1 MGSLQAMLTANEH
14 VERVHQIIQES
25 LALDNG
31 LLFPEF
37 VALLQAVIADRK
49 PLADSLP
56 WLLLPIFTCEALT
69 GEDLGR
75 NMRRAQQVAAA
86 LEVGRIAAACLDEWQ
101 DQDTNNALWRSLGAA
116 RTVNV
121 ATGLISLSFL
131 VLSRLGNLGAEASLI
146 LSLHQEFHQT
156 MMLMC
161 AGQEA
166 DLTENLSLDDYE
178 RVAGA
183 KSGSLFRL
191 GCRAGAL
198 VAGARLDIVTGYGD
212 FAYNLGIVA
221 QMWNDLQGLSGVQG
235 KGGSDQR
242 RSLPILASQAIKEM
256 ASGPSPKEE
265 QIGPLYALVQLQVF
279 HQRAAAAL
287 ARCPAAGRLS
297 LFLDIYA
304 TAPLVERTK
313 KAVTH
318 PGEHHDR

>member
-131 VLSRLGNLGAEASLI
+131 VLSRIGNLGAEASLI

-156 MMLMC
+156 MLLMC

-183 KSGSLFRL
+183 KSGSLF
-191 GCRAGAL
+191 
-198 VAGARLDIVTGYGD
+198 RLDIVTGYGD

-235 KGGSDQR
+235 KGGSDQQ
-242 RSLPILASQAIKEM
+242 RSLPILATQAIKEM

-265 QIGPLYALVQLQVF
+265 QIGPLYTLVQLQVF

-304 TAPLVERTK
+304 TAPLVER
-313 KAVTH
+313 AQRG
-318 PGEHHDR
+318 PDI